1 MLNERSLDLNRS
13 CVLLISHSGG
23 TFGTLNCAN
32 LLKGFTEDL
41 FVVTSEW
48 DTQIARSVRAGKPG
62 KKGKFNLNSFVF
74 TTFCGCRPAEPVS
87 LTAVATHQLLTQ
99 VLFYLMYAIRYHVPQ
114 HPTLGGS
121 TYAIQARVRAR
132 VRVGVRPNPNP

>member
-48 DTQIARSVRAGKPG
+48 DTQIG
-62 KKGKFNLNSFVF
+62 
-74 TTFCGCRPAEPVS
+74 
-87 LTAVATHQLLTQ
+87 ATL
-99 VLFYLMYAIRYHVPQ
+99 
-114 HPTLGGS
+114 HPH
-121 TYAIQARVRAR
+121 A
-132 VRVGVRPNPNP
+132 P

>member
-48 DTQIARSVRAGKPG
+48 DTQIG
-62 KKGKFNLNSFVF
+62 
-74 TTFCGCRPAEPVS
+74 
-87 LTAVATHQLLTQ
+87 AT
-99 VLFYLMYAIRYHVPQ
+99 P
-114 HPTLGGS
+114 HPH
-121 TYAIQARVRAR
+121 A
-132 VRVGVRPNPNP
+132 P